1 MEAEMSASW
10 NITLGWEPLD
20 SGSAEERAC
29 FAALGVYAHG
39 MCLTEGK
46 DALANRLREAPL
58 LSAYHL
64 AEWMAWNWWRLRWEP
79 RSKAKDWAYAHRVA
93 TVGSG
98 YIWPRLTIF
107 SDGQRIALIA
117 KPTDERPQTPFR
129 YIADYAAVIPA
140 SEFESEL
147 DLFIDQVLERLESA
161 NIADS
166 NLRQVWKSVCDE
178 RRTPI
183 VARARKLEALLGR
196 DPDESDPQAVNR
208 LVADGEQL
216 SISAIEELAAE
227 HGQTGI
233 ILTADKLRD
242 IASHNGFEAS
252 PRNTVQLATGGLP
265 RIGQVAA
272 WQLGAQ
278 AARALR
284 EQERLDGEPLSD
296 QRLADMAG
304 VQATVLS
311 DRTGAPGISF
321 ALDENANRGR
331 VVVRSKWH
339 DGRRFELARLLGDR
353 VAGPKGGRLF
363 PATRAY
369 TYRQKMQRS
378 FAAEF
383 LSPFDAVE
391 EKLAGDYSVENQK
404 DIAEHFQVSELTVRT
419 LLVNH
424 GRLERED
431 FDVEFE
437 VAVA

>member
-1 MEAEMSASW
+1 MSATWSIAL
-10 NITLGWEPLD
+10 NWEPLD
-20 SGSAEERAC
+20 SGPPEERAC
-29 FAALGVYAHG
+29 FAALGIYAHD

-58 LSAYHL
+58 LSAYYL

-79 RSKAKDWAYAHRVA
+79 RSKAKDWVYTHKTA
-93 TVGSG
+93 TIGGG
-98 YIWPRLTIF
+98 YIWPNLTVF

-129 YIADYAAVIPA
+129 YIADRTVVISA

-147 DLFIDQVLERLESA
+147 DLFVDQVLQRLEWASVA
-161 NIADS
+161 GS
-166 NLRQVWKSVCDE
+166 NLEQVWKSVSEE
-178 RRTPI
+178 RRTPLL
-183 VARARKLEALLGR
+183 ARARKIEALLGR
-196 DPDESDPQAVNR
+196 DPDESDPQAVDQ
-208 LVADGEQL
+208 LVADAEEL

-227 HGQTGI
+227 HGQTGV
-233 ILTADKLRD
+233 ILTSDELRS
-242 IASHNGFEAS
+242 IAKQNGFDAS
-252 PRNTVQLATGGLP
+252 PRNAVRLPTTGLP

-284 EQERLDGEPLSD
+284 EQEKLDGEPISD
-296 QRLADMAG
+296 QKLADMAG
-304 VQATVLS
+304 VQAAALGI
-311 DRTGAPGISF
+311 RTGAPGISF
-321 ALDENANRGR
+321 ALDENINRGR
-331 VVVRSKWH
+331 IVLRSKWH
-339 DGRRFELARLLGDR
+339 DGRRFELARILGDR

-369 TYRQKMQRS
+369 TYRQKLQRS

-383 LSPFDAVE
+383 LSPFDAVDE
-391 EKLAGDYSVENQK
+391 RLAGDYSVENQR
-404 DIAEHFQVSELTVRT
+404 DVAEHFKVSELTIRT

-431 FDVEFE
+431 LDGEFE